1 MARYEQIKEMQ
12 KFIHKKIL
20 QNQAYN
26 KDKDLVV
33 LCGDFNQNA
42 APMAINQK
50 EMYDEIKAEERYK
63 PIM

>member
-1 MARYEQIKEMQ
+1 MQ